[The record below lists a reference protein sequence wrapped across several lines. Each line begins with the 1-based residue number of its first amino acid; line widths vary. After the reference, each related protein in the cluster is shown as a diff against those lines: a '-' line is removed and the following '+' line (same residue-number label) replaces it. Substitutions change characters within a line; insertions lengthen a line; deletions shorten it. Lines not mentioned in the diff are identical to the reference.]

1 MSPTPL
7 PDLKRIERSPGDED
21 ARTALREAVAAVLLA
36 LVGTLLAAL
45 LVRP

>member
-7 PDLKRIERSPGDED
+7 PGLKRIERTRGDED
-21 ARTALREAVAAVLLA
+21 ARIARREAVAAVLLA
-36 LVGTLLAAL
+36 LVGALLAAL